1 LEKLKA
7 NSGMRKV
14 EKQIGE
20 DSGQDTGNLYLLL
33 LTLQPIHCESF

>member
-20 DSGQDTGNLYLLL
+20 DPGQDTGDLYLLL
-33 LTLQPIHCESF
+33 LPPQPILCDSF